1 MGKEQE
7 LIEAARSGNILVV
20 ERILSQRA
28 KKTGPLASL
37 RRGPGANA
45 QDQSGYTSLHHAAL
59 NGHKEIVSLLLQYEA
74 STNVVDHK
82 GSTPLHLAA
91 WTGNTEIVKILLEQ
105 GPSVP
110 NVNLANHDQET
121 PLHSAAQY
129 GHTEV
134 VALLLKHNSNPSVRN
149 IKEES
154 PLDLAAQ
161 YGRLE
166 TVELLVNR
174 HPHLIQDRVKK
185 HSPLHLASRNGHKQV
200 VKVLL
205 DAGFEVNYLT
215 NSGTSLHEAAL
226 YGKVEVVKL
235 LLDAGI
241 DTSLQDGLKRTVY
254 DLLKDLN
261 TNIARQTYKI
271 IKGHVTPEDEGT
283 EVSSNLSSPHGFL
296 PSPYGSSG
304 SYGTSPPRMTRSPLS
319 EINHIDGPIH
329 QYKLSMS
336 NKRSSAGSGNDAH
349 QTSPVLL
356 SKSLD
361 STLDK
366 ASTGS
371 CTPSGSMN
379 SPIQA
384 PHAFR
389 DVTVTS
395 SDTVTS
401 LSPSTMTSSEF
412 SDIFRLRWLST
423 FFKFFL
429 FLLLGHVTP
438 EDEGTEVSSNLSSP
452 HGFLPS
458 PYGSSGSYGTS
469 PPRMTRSPLSE
480 INHIDGP
487 IHQYKLSMSNKRSS
501 AGSGNDAHQTSPV
514 LLSKSLDS
522 TLDKA
527 STGSCTPSGSMNS
540 PIQAPHAFR
549 DPPAKPPRRSIAPVS
564 PIDKSLPTRLS
575 GYSCELLLGDHGP
588 NSGRTS
594 PRPLSDGHHESDNEA
609 EPKKRKGSLD
619 NKNGKITESSPF
631 SALYD
636 DIASGRVTS
645 FSSSFF
651 RYHNSPAVLSR
662 GRQSVSSCEDERPNK
677 PNSLDFRSKRATVQ
691 IPLSPTHYQQP
702 PTPDFPPPSPST
714 AAGGIHEKIRP
725 LSQDDLRLAVYLDS
739 QVNFLK
745 EVNGTEYKRKR
756 LSRDIETLTEE
767 ELFATVDPSG
777 NVRVSLRKENKSVS
791 TDTIEE
797 IMEDDPFAGLCRGS
811 VCPLD
816 GRTDD
821 RHPTKRPMNL
831 FQDGDVGTKLKTMT
845 DGGTSDQRSSLSLLS
860 PFDEN
865 AEWAEIADI
874 MASFGSGIAR
884 ESVFAR
890 EIEEQFT
897 KTFISSESINP
908 SYMHY
913 HTNGHCART
922 GLCRG
927 SVCPLDGRTDDRHPT
942 KRPMNLFQDGDVGTK
957 LKTMTDGG
965 TSDQRSSLSL
975 LSPFDENAEWAEIAD
990 IMASFGSGIARES
1003 VFAREIEEQFT
1014 KTFISSDNRK
1024 KAGNARG
1031 FSTVREWL
1039 ESLDM
1044 AEYENLLMENGFD
1057 DVDFLGSTTLDDRDL
1072 IEIGVLAE
1080 NHRQKILNSAKDF
1093 PNLLPIGRG
1102 EGKAGIPNSIEQW
1115 LRSLNLESYVNVFA
1129 ENEFTELDKLTT
1141 LTNEDLLLVR
1151 FLLTKHFDDLEDLNL
1166 LKMNSLNLYKER
1178 NDNKASSGEATS
1190 VENQQSIMEID
1201 TKDLK
1206 IRPPTQLMGD
1216 PTTVGLRSPQQLF
1229 QDIPSLFATQWRHQ
1243 PEVLI
1248 RGSCNY
1254 SAQYLGSTLV
1264 KELKGME
1271 STLRSIQKLK
1281 ASSRDIG
1288 KVPNVILS
1296 ISHSG
1301 VKFIDGRTKQLV
1313 CEHEIRNIH
1322 CACQDTDD
1330 LNHFAYITKEHQT
1343 TNHYCHV
1350 FRAQNTDVATEI
1362 ILTLG
1367 QAFEVAY
1374 QLALKENST
1383 KTASKFVH
1391 FLNKS
1396 DDQKIEEKK
1405 KYVSHITVQ
1414 LVQKTEKD
1422 GDSEDKQSS

>member
-134 VALLLKHNSNPSVRN
+134 VGLLLKHNSNPSVRN

-174 HPHLIQDRVKK
+174 HPYLIQDRVKK

-241 DTSLQDGLKRTVY
+241 DVGLQDGLKRTVY

-261 TNIARQTYKI
+261 TNIARQIYKI

-336 NKRSSAGSGNDAH
+336 SKRSSVGSGNDAH

-366 ASTGS
+366 TSTGS

-395 SDTVTS
+395 SDNITS
-401 LSPSTMTSSEF
+401 LSPSTMTSRNE
-412 SDIFRLRWLST
+412 LT
-423 FFKFFL
+423 
-429 FLLLGHVTP
+429 
-438 EDEGTEVSSNLSSP
+438 
-452 HGFLPS
+452 PS
-458 PYGSSGSYGTS
+458 PPASRIAAGTVYGIK
-469 PPRMTRSPLSE
+469 P
-480 INHIDGP
+480 
-487 IHQYKLSMSNKRSS
+487 Q
-501 AGSGNDAHQTSPV
+501 
-514 LLSKSLDS
+514 
-522 TLDKA
+522 
-527 STGSCTPSGSMNS
+527 
-540 PIQAPHAFR
+540 
-549 DPPAKPPRRSIAPVS
+549 PPAKPPRRSIAPVS

-619 NKNGKITESSPF
+619 NKNGKITENSPF

-745 EVNGTEYKRKR
+745 EV
-756 LSRDIETLTEE
+756 D
-767 ELFATVDPSG
+767 
-777 NVRVSLRKENKSVS
+777 
-791 TDTIEE
+791 
-797 IMEDDPFAGLCRGS
+797 
-811 VCPLD
+811 
-816 GRTDD
+816 
-821 RHPTKRPMNL
+821 
-831 FQDGDVGTKLKTMT
+831 
-845 DGGTSDQRSSLSLLS
+845 
-860 PFDEN
+860 
-865 AEWAEIADI
+865 
-874 MASFGSGIAR
+874 
-884 ESVFAR
+884 
-890 EIEEQFT
+890 
-897 KTFISSESINP
+897 
-908 SYMHY
+908 
-913 HTNGHCART
+913 
-922 GLCRG
+922 
-927 SVCPLDGRTDDRHPT
+927 
-942 KRPMNLFQDGDVGTK
+942 
-957 LKTMTDGG
+957 
-965 TSDQRSSLSL
+965 
-975 LSPFDENAEWAEIAD
+975 
-990 IMASFGSGIARES
+990 
-1003 VFAREIEEQFT
+1003 
-1014 KTFISSDNRK
+1014 
-1024 KAGNARG
+1024 
-1031 FSTVREWL
+1031 
-1039 ESLDM
+1039 
-1044 AEYENLLMENGFD
+1044 
-1057 DVDFLGSTTLDDRDL
+1057 
-1072 IEIGVLAE
+1072 
-1080 NHRQKILNSAKDF
+1080 
-1093 PNLLPIGRG
+1093 
-1102 EGKAGIPNSIEQW
+1102 
-1115 LRSLNLESYVNVFA
+1115 
-1129 ENEFTELDKLTT
+1129 
-1141 LTNEDLLLVR
+1141 
-1151 FLLTKHFDDLEDLNL
+1151 
-1166 LKMNSLNLYKER
+1166 
-1178 NDNKASSGEATS
+1178 
-1190 VENQQSIMEID
+1190 
-1201 TKDLK
+1201 
-1206 IRPPTQLMGD
+1206 
-1216 PTTVGLRSPQQLF
+1216 TTVS
-1229 QDIPSLFATQWRHQ
+1229 
-1243 PEVLI
+1243 
-1248 RGSCNY
+1248 
-1254 SAQYLGSTLV
+1254 
-1264 KELKGME
+1264 
-1271 STLRSIQKLK
+1271 
-1281 ASSRDIG
+1281 
-1288 KVPNVILS
+1288 VIT
-1296 ISHSG
+1296 I
-1301 VKFIDGRTKQLV
+1301 
-1313 CEHEIRNIH
+1313 
-1322 CACQDTDD
+1322 
-1330 LNHFAYITKEHQT
+1330 
-1343 TNHYCHV
+1343 
-1350 FRAQNTDVATEI
+1350 
-1362 ILTLG
+1362 
-1367 QAFEVAY
+1367 
-1374 QLALKENST
+1374 
-1383 KTASKFVH
+1383 
-1391 FLNKS
+1391 
-1396 DDQKIEEKK
+1396 
-1405 KYVSHITVQ
+1405 
-1414 LVQKTEKD
+1414 
-1422 GDSEDKQSS
+1422 

>member
-91 WTGNTEIVKILLEQ
+91 WTGNTEIVKVLLEQ

-304 SYGTSPPRMTRSPLS
+304 SYGTSPPRMIRSPLS

-401 LSPSTMTSSEF
+401 LSPSTMTSRNE
-412 SDIFRLRWLST
+412 LT
-423 FFKFFL
+423 
-429 FLLLGHVTP
+429 
-438 EDEGTEVSSNLSSP
+438 
-452 HGFLPS
+452 PS
-458 PYGSSGSYGTS
+458 PPPSRITSGTVYGTK
-469 PPRMTRSPLSE
+469 P
-480 INHIDGP
+480 
-487 IHQYKLSMSNKRSS
+487 Q
-501 AGSGNDAHQTSPV
+501 
-514 LLSKSLDS
+514 
-522 TLDKA
+522 
-527 STGSCTPSGSMNS
+527 
-540 PIQAPHAFR
+540 
-549 DPPAKPPRRSIAPVS
+549 PPAKPPRRSIAPVS

-897 KTFISSESINP
+897 KTFISS
-908 SYMHY
+908 
-913 HTNGHCART
+913 
-922 GLCRG
+922 
-927 SVCPLDGRTDDRHPT
+927 
-942 KRPMNLFQDGDVGTK
+942 
-957 LKTMTDGG
+957 
-965 TSDQRSSLSL
+965 
-975 LSPFDENAEWAEIAD
+975 
-990 IMASFGSGIARES
+990 
-1003 VFAREIEEQFT
+1003 
-1014 KTFISSDNRK
+1014 DNRK

-1141 LTNEDLLLVR
+1141 LTNEDLLLILKIEKMGHR
-1151 FLLTKHFDDLEDLNL
+1151 KRILASLGDRSWDSHFDDLEDLNL
-1166 LKMNSLNLYKER
+1166 LKMER